1 MPLLFS
7 LNVRPSGQHA
17 RTRVIALVALGRE
30 RTKQRAP
37 RRTQQATK
45 EELVSRALEDAWR
58 FVFGELG
65 TGKEQV
71 EGMAKAKAQ
80 RCGPNREVQ
89 MLGRCACLRLHTW
102 LGEAPDSWES
112 WTDLRRWRTLK
123 QGESRIG
130 TGCISGWRLDW
141 ESGQGFP

>member
-1 MPLLFS
+1 M
-7 LNVRPSGQHA
+7 
-17 RTRVIALVALGRE
+17 
-30 RTKQRAP
+30 
-37 RRTQQATK
+37 
-45 EELVSRALEDAWR
+45 SRALEDAWR

-71 EGMAKAKAQ
+71 EGTAKAKAQ

-89 MLGRCACLRLHTW
+89 MLGRCARLRLHTW